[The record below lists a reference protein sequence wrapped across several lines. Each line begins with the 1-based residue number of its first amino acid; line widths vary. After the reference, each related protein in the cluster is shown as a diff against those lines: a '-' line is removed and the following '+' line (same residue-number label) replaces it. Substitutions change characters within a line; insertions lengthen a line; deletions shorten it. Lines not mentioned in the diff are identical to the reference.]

1 MEIQLQQHL
10 AVFARDVLR
19 LCVWLAILFAI
30 FVPVERYFGR
40 LPKKIFRKAFD
51 TDVAY
56 FFLSGFLPKLLLIV
70 PLTFLAVSLHRLVP
84 SQFYASVAELPI
96 WARVVG
102 AIVIGDIG
110 TYWAHRLA
118 HDIPFLWRFH
128 AIHHSAEEVD
138 WLVNSRGHPIDLA
151 FTRLFGLVPM
161 YVLGL
166 AQPTGN
172 EVDIVPIL
180 VVLIGT
186 IWGFFIHANVGW
198 RFGPLEWLISTP
210 AFHHWHHANDGPG
223 FIHQNFAPMLPWVDR
238 VFGTYYLPQSWPKKY
253 GTDTSVSSALVDQLL
268 LRRPS

>member
-1 MEIQLQQHL
+1 MDIQLQQHL
-10 AVFARDVLR
+10 AVFGRDVLR

-30 FVPVERYFGR
+30 FVPLERFFGR
-40 LPKKIFRKAFD
+40 APKKLFRPAFG
-51 TDVAY
+51 TDLAY
-56 FFLSGFLPKLLLIV
+56 FFLSGLVPKLLLIV
-70 PLTFLAVSLHRLVP
+70 PLTFLAASLHRFVP
-84 SQFYASVAELPI
+84 SEFYASVAELPI
-96 WARVVG
+96 WARVLG
-102 AIVIGDIG
+102 AIVVGDIG

-166 AQPTGN
+166 AQPTGS
-172 EVDIVPIL
+172 EVDMAPIL

-198 RFGPLEWLISTP
+198 RFGPLEWFISTP

-223 FIHQNFAPMLPWVDR
+223 LTHQNFAPMLPWVDR
-238 VFGTYYLPQSWPKKY
+238 VFGTYYVPQSWPKQY
-253 GTDTSVSSALVDQLL
+253 GTDTSVSPALVDQLL
-268 LRRPS
+268 LRRPI